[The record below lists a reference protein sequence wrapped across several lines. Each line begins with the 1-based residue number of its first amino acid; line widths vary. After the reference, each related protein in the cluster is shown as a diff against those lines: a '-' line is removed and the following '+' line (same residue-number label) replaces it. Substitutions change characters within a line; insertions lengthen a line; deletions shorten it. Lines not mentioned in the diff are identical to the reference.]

1 MSSANAAMRRSTGGV
16 EQNVDLVET
25 GDVEDDAV
33 YRAKYECR
41 YASIVPSIVTPGAR
55 DATLKL
61 VPR

>member
-1 MSSANAAMRRSTGGV
+1 MSSANAATRRSTGGV

-33 YRAKYECR
+33 YRAKYERR
-41 YASIVPSIVTPGAR
+41 YASIVPSIVAPGAR